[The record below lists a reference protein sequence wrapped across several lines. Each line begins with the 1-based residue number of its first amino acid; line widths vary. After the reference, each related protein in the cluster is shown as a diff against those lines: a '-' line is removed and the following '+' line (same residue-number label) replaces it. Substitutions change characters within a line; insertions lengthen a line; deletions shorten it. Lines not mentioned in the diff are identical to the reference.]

1 MNSTQQNKLFNIII
15 PLYNEESS
23 LDYLLDSLS
32 KFKAG
37 DYNFN
42 LIFVDDG
49 STDNTYDKLKKNS
62 TVLKNNQSFVI
73 KLSRNWGKEQAM
85 IAAIDLSIKQ
95 NAIFSIFMDG
105 DLQHPLSQ
113 IKKMI
118 DSFNNGN
125 KIVMNVKN
133 VYLTS
138 FFRKITNFIFYFIMN
153 KFSKSKI
160 TPRLSDFC
168 LIDNKILSDLKK
180 SFKYNSIFRVTV
192 FWLGFKREILPL
204 NIEKRAAGSSQFNF
218 HSLISL
224 AINTIV
230 SYSSFPIKMMLYV
243 GFFLFIIYFS
253 LFISGFFFNF
263 NIINFLNILSY
274 FSIIVLILFISL
286 LALYLGKILDLAS
299 DRPIFIIDSIDKL

>member
-32 KFKAG
+32 KFKVE

-49 STDNTYDKLKKNS
+49 STDSTYNKLKKAS
-62 TVLKNNQSFVI
+62 KILKNYQSFVI
-73 KLSRNWGKEQAM
+73 KLSRNWGKDQAM
-85 IAAIDLSIKQ
+85 IAAIDFSIKQ

-133 VYLTS
+133 IYLTS
-138 FFRKITNFIFYFIMN
+138 FFRKITNYIFYFIMN
-153 KFSKSKI
+153 KFSKSNL

-168 LIDNKILSDLKK
+168 LIDNTILSDLKK

-192 FWLGFKREILPL
+192 FWLGFKREVLSL
-204 NIEKRAAGSSQFNF
+204 NIEKRAAGASQFNF
-218 HSLISL
+218 RSLVSL
-224 AINTIV
+224 AVNTIV
-230 SYSSFPIKMMLYV
+230 SYSSFPIKMMILIS
-243 GFFLFIIYFS
+243 FFLFTIYFS
-253 LFISGFFFNF
+253 LFISSFLLNF
-263 NIINFLNILSY
+263 NIIYFLNILTY

-286 LALYLGKILDLAS
+286 LAVYLGKILDLAS
-299 DRPIFIIDSIDKL
+299 NRPIFIIDSIDKL